1 MANLGAMKRRRGA
14 RPLTKP
20 LGRVASHFNRD
31 GTPKNSYRTQ
41 SEAQGAAQLAWTL
54 SGADLDSYRC
64 DYCFQWHIGK
74 RFRND

>member
-1 MANLGAMKRRRGA
+1 MKRRR
-14 RPLTKP
+14 RPTPATRP

-41 SEAQGAAQLAWTL
+41 AEAQSAAQLAWTL
-54 SGADLDSYRC
+54 SGVELGSYRC

-74 RFRND
+74 RYRDD